1 MTHEVCMQCDFDGAR
16 FDDAALTGAIRDLG
30 PRWQQLLASAG
41 NELRARPAPGVWSAI
56 EYGAHTRDV
65 TALHAWAVEQA
76 LTGREPAIP
85 AVAAGL
91 ADTAAA
97 TYAGADPVEVGHAI
111 AAHTSR
117 LASIA
122 EEAPSGAWKYGFKI
136 GDNRMDVRALLEH
149 ALHDSTH
156 HVDDVE
162 RGLAQLRAR

>member
-1 MTHEVCMQCDFDGAR
+1 MAETCAQCGFDGSR
-16 FDDAALTGAIRDLG
+16 YNDAALTAAIRDLG
-30 PRWQQLLASAG
+30 PRWQELLASAG
-41 NELRARPAPGVWSAI
+41 TELRARPAPGVWSAI
-56 EYGAHTRDV
+56 EYGAHTRDI

-91 ADTAAA
+91 ADAAAA
-97 TYAGADPVEVGHAI
+97 TYNIADPAEVGGAI
-111 AAHTSR
+111 AEHTSR

-122 EEAPSGAWKYGFKI
+122 EDAQPGAWAYGFKI

-149 ALHDSTH
+149 ALHDSRH